1 MGRKYTEAQKN
12 AAEKYLSGFS
22 QFVVRMRP
30 DDLERLDRA
39 AEAAGKS
46 RAAFVQDAV
55 ADAIEKQIGVSGQ
68 VT

>member
-1 MGRKYTEAQKN
+1 MGKRLTEAKK
-12 AAEKYLSGFS
+12 AAIKKYLDGFS

-55 ADAIEKQIGVSGQ
+55 ADAVEKQIGAGE
-68 VT
+68 

>member
-1 MGRKYTEAQKN
+1 MSKELTPAKK
-12 AAEKYLSGFS
+12 AAIKKYLDRFS

-55 ADAIEKQIGVSGQ
+55 ADAVEKQIGAGE
-68 VT
+68 

>member
-1 MGRKYTEAQKN
+1 MSKELTPAKK
-12 AAEKYLSGFS
+12 AAIKKYLYGFS

-55 ADAIEKQIGVSGQ
+55 MDAIDKQNGAGE
-68 VT
+68 

>member
-1 MGRKYTEAQKN
+1 MRGDHMSKRLTEAKK
-12 AAEKYLSGFS
+12 AAIKKYLDGFS

-46 RAAFVQDAV
+46 RAAFVQDAI
-55 ADAIEKQIGVSGQ
+55 DEAISK
-68 VT
+68 

>member
-1 MGRKYTEAQKN
+1 MSKQLTEAKK
-12 AAEKYLSGFS
+12 AAIKKYLDGFS

-46 RAAFVQDAV
+46 RAAFVQDAI
-55 ADAIEKQIGVSGQ
+55 DEAISKKIGAGE
-68 VT
+68 

>member
-1 MGRKYTEAQKN
+1 MSKELTPAKK
-12 AAEKYLSGFS
+12 AAIKKYLDGFS

-46 RAAFVQDAV
+46 RADFVQDAV
-55 ADAIEKQIGVSGQ
+55 ADAVEKQIGAWE
-68 VT
+68 

>member
-1 MGRKYTEAQKN
+1 MGKRLTEAKK
-12 AAEKYLSGFS
+12 AAIKKYLDGFS

-46 RAAFVQDAV
+46 RAAFVQDAI
-55 ADAIEKQIGVSGQ
+55 DEAISKQIGAGA
-68 VT
+68 